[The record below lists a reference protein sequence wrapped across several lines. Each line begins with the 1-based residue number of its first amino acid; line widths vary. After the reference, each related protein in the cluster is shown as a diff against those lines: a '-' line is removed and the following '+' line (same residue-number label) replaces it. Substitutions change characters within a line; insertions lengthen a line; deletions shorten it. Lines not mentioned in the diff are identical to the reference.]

1 MYDLACKARVVFDL
15 GVVCQEECKELLTE
29 MVLGG
34 EGASLDFAVG
44 EEEASEAGNNSF
56 DFCKNVVVV
65 TVCTDVRRSEE
76 PRFEIFAFGSGART
90 FAGSIHHSAGW
101 LIRKKA
107 TDDCPDRFKVLSILY
122 GDNCLHVFIYLV
134 DKHRADHHIPDG
146 CGIYLF
152 SEVVAASPG
161 EVNVLEIL
169 VLGSLLWRENVEL
182 GSFELREKKIAL
194 YNRCLECP
202 VGFL

>member
-1 MYDLACKARVVFDL
+1 MCDLACTARVVFDL
-15 GVVCQEECKELLTE
+15 GEVCQEECKELLTE
-29 MVLGG
+29 MAPGG
-34 EGASLDFAVG
+34 EGALLDFAVS
-44 EEEASEAGNNSF
+44 EEEANEAGKDSF
-56 DFCKNVVVV
+56 DFCKNVVVVVV
-65 TVCTDVRRSEE
+65 TVCTDVRRSDE

-107 TDDCPDRFKVLSILY
+107 TDDYPDRFKVLSILY
-122 GDNCLHVFIYLV
+122 GDNRVHVFIYLV

-161 EVNVLEIL
+161 EGNVLEIL
-169 VLGSLLWRENVEL
+169 VLGSLPWRENVEL

-194 YNRCLECP
+194 YNRQR
-202 VGFL
+202 